1 MKRLLFTLS
10 LLAMTL
16 SAGAWNKRSYAT
28 IMVLASQQLSVE
40 AKGAVKSAVGSDF
53 ATILISDKAQNTYSV
68 DENFVPLRSGDKDA
82 LVVAEQCVERLR
94 KNKADGEALI
104 LLAKALADLH
114 SVPNIRIKNHDF
126 SNNNYTVRRWNNRT
140 GKLARYRNVKWRSLW
155 NVVYPGRHYLFTPEL
170 YAYDIDLYH
179 SRYRTSFV
187 EGGLSEWAADVAKE
201 CRAVYAEKM
210 GDMHILTQ
218 ERENEYEFIH
228 DRLMAKAGYRL
239 AALLN
244 EILR

>member
-16 SAGAWNKRSYAT
+16 SAEAWNKSSYAA
-28 IMVLASQQLSVE
+28 IMALASQQLSVE
-40 AKGAVKSAVGSDF
+40 AKGAVKSAVGSDL
-53 ATILISDKAQNTYSV
+53 ATISISDKAPNTYSV
-68 DENFVPLRSGDKDA
+68 DENFVPLRSSDTDA

-94 KNKADGEALI
+94 KNRADGEAVV

-114 SVPNIRIKNHDF
+114 SVSNIRINNNDF
-126 SNNNYTVRRWNNRT
+126 SNNNYMVRRWNNRT
-140 GKLARYRNVKWRSLW
+140 GKLARYRDLKWRSLW
-155 NVVYPGRHYLFTPEL
+155 DDVYPGRHSLFPPEL

-179 SRYRTSFV
+179 GRYRTSFV

-201 CRAVYAEKM
+201 CRAVYAENM
-210 GDMHILTQ
+210 AEMHVLTL
-218 ERENEYEFIH
+218 ERVNEYEFIH

-239 AALLN
+239 ATLLN
-244 EILR
+244 KILR